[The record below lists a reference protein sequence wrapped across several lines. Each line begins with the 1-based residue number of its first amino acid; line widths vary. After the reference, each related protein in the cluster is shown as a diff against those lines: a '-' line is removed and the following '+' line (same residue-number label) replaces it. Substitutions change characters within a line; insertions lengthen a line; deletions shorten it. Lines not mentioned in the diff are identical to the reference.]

1 MHHRLIVPDESP
13 KQKALITPRVATAA
27 HALLRTL
34 AKRGVR
40 FAFGIPGGLISPV
53 FDALSDVP
61 EIRLI
66 STRHETMAAFCA
78 MGSAVTTGAPAIVL
92 TTSGPG
98 ITNAITGISAALLE
112 EIPIVVIA
120 GDVSSSA

>member
-1 MHHRLIVPDESP
+1 MQH
-13 KQKALITPRVATAA
+13 QLITPEEISISRPLASPRVATAA
-27 HALLRTL
+27 QALLRTF

-53 FDALSDVP
+53 FDALAEVP
-61 EIRLI
+61 EIRLV

-78 MGSAVTTGAPAIVL
+78 MGSAATTGAPALVL

-98 ITNAITGISAALLE
+98 ITNAI
-112 EIPIVVIA
+112 
-120 GDVSSSA
+120 